1 MSELLFLKLGGS
13 LITDKTRPYQ
23 PQLDRLAGLAAELA
37 AFLKERPSLQ
47 LIFGHGSG
55 SFGHTAGA
63 EYGTR
68 AGVHDARGWLGF
80 AEVHYQAAQ
89 LNAYVMEALRAAGL
103 PSLSF
108 PPVAS
113 VIASAGRVSE
123 WDLSPMRQALERG
136 LMPVVFGDTVF
147 DEARG
152 GTILST
158 EDLFAHLAHAL
169 RPGRILLAGLEPGV
183 WADYPA
189 RTRLLNVIHAGST
202 EALHTGMGEAEGMDV
217 TGGMRS
223 KVEQMLELVRSV
235 EGLEVTIF
243 SGLDSGGLGR
253 ALRGESIGTRLIL

>member
-37 AFLKERPSLQ
+37 AFLKENPSLR
-47 LIFGHGSG
+47 LLFGHGSG

-103 PSLSF
+103 PALSF

-113 VIASAGRVSE
+113 VTARAGRVSR
-123 WDLSPMRQALERG
+123 WDLAPMHQALERG
-136 LMPVVFGDTVF
+136 LLPVVFGDTVF
-147 DEARG
+147 DEVRG

-158 EDLFAHLAHAL
+158 EDLFAHLAPAL
-169 RPGRILLAGLEPGV
+169 RPGRILLAGLEEGV

-189 RTRLLNVIHAGST
+189 RTRLLDMIHA
-202 EALHTGMGEAEGMDV
+202 ADPDPLHSGFGEAEGMDV

-223 KVEQMLELVRSV
+223 KVEGMLELVRSV
-235 EGLEVTIF
+235 DGLQVTIF
-243 SGLDSGGLGR
+243 SGLDSGNLR
-253 ALRGESIGTRLIL
+253 QALRGESIGTRLIL